1 MADRLSRNIYWNIG
15 IPNTHNILLASPVE
29 AQILISLILYRLC
42 LCSGTNL
49 FDRCFN
55 LQKLN
60 FNVSWIIML
69 DTQEGGAFYL
79 ESHQVHR
86 SDIACKTPL

>member
-1 MADRLSRNIYWNIG
+1 MS
-15 IPNTHNILLASPVE
+15 
-29 AQILISLILYRLC
+29 
-42 LCSGTNL
+42 CSGTNL